1 MSTISFLSFVFIYLF
16 IPTVSH
22 PLSSTCSSP
31 AGFHQFTVGVDSL
44 LLSYR
49 KHKFESFA
57 HLVESLSS
65 VTAAQL
71 QEQQANQSEEC
82 LSAADWVRLISSRQ
96 PQLKG
101 SIDPKLSRCCTLQVW
116 NLFLKG
122 RLAKRKVFSTLVDS
136 GCSDVFVLLVTVV
149 VLMDSKNTT
158 QAWNTVS
165 EKWYLN

>member
-44 LLSYR
+44 LLSNR

-57 HLVESLSS
+57 HVVESLSS

-82 LSAADWVRLISSRQ
+82 LSAAD
-96 PQLKG
+96 
-101 SIDPKLSRCCTLQVW
+101 
-116 NLFLKG
+116 
-122 RLAKRKVFSTLVDS
+122 
-136 GCSDVFVLLVTVV
+136 
-149 VLMDSKNTT
+149 
-158 QAWNTVS
+158 
-165 EKWYLN
+165 